1 MEYKAHIDENS
12 GEIQTV
18 KEHSENTALL
28 CRQFSFPDFKDMMY
42 AMGLL
47 HDIGKYQALFQERIN
62 GKNIKVEHSG
72 CGAKVAIEKYPSVVG
87 YLMAYCI
94 AGHHSGIPDGGF
106 RNDTP
111 DKSTLSG
118 RVKREFDDYEIYK
131 EELELPEIDEKA
143 VCEFLVKDC
152 ENDRERLIDKFA
164 FLTRYCFSCLTDADS
179 LDTAMFCDKN
189 TSRSL
194 DADFQRCLRKINK
207 KMESFCAVSDLQK
220 ARAVIQKQVFEQSG
234 KNAEIYLMN
243 MPTGSGKTLC
253 SLKFALQRAVQHNK
267 KRIIYIIPY
276 NSIIEQTADT
286 FEKILGNDAEILRH
300 HSTFSYD
307 EENDFSEDYRNTIR
321 YATENWDA
329 RLIITTAVQ
338 FFESVHANK
347 RSRLRKLH
355 NMADSILIFDEAH
368 LMPVKYLKPCLEA
381 VSYITKYLNSE
392 AVLLTATMPDYK
404 KLIHKYAL
412 PGSTICDLI
421 HDTSMFYKFNKCRYE
436 FSGEYSSEA
445 LVAKAGEYPSSLII
459 VNRRVDAR
467 ELYALCS
474 GKKFHLSTYMTSFDR
489 SRVIDEIKREL
500 VKLEH
505 DYPGLMGVPDD
516 RKITVVST
524 SLIEAG
530 VDLDFFTVFRELS
543 GLDNILQAGGRC
555 NREGK
560 REMADV
566 FVFTLESRKHSL
578 SRDERPNITSG
589 IINEYS
595 DISCRES
602 INTYYD
608 RVYFADQEQIVK
620 NSISKRCNNV
630 FYIPFKEYAEDF
642 HMIDTDT
649 VPVVVSRD
657 ETSREMIESLKI
669 AKRGNARKFQKY
681 SLSIHQN
688 EFDDLLKQHVLD
700 DFGSGIYCLT
710 NMDYYDED
718 MGIQFEGKDYIL

>member
-1 MEYKAHIDENS
+1 
-12 GEIQTV
+12 
-18 KEHSENTALL
+18 
-28 CRQFSFPDFKDMMY
+28 
-42 AMGLL
+42 
-47 HDIGKYQALFQERIN
+47 
-62 GKNIKVEHSG
+62 
-72 CGAKVAIEKYPSVVG
+72 
-87 YLMAYCI
+87 
-94 AGHHSGIPDGGF
+94 
-106 RNDTP
+106 
-111 DKSTLSG
+111 
-118 RVKREFDDYEIYK
+118 
-131 EELELPEIDEKA
+131 
-143 VCEFLVKDC
+143 
-152 ENDRERLIDKFA
+152 
-164 FLTRYCFSCLTDADS
+164 
-179 LDTAMFCDKN
+179 
-189 TSRSL
+189 
-194 DADFQRCLRKINK
+194 
-207 KMESFCAVSDLQK
+207 
-220 ARAVIQKQVFEQSG
+220 
-234 KNAEIYLMN
+234 
-243 MPTGSGKTLC
+243 
-253 SLKFALQRAVQHNK
+253 
-267 KRIIYIIPY
+267 
-276 NSIIEQTADT
+276 
-286 FEKILGNDAEILRH
+286 
-300 HSTFSYD
+300 
-307 EENDFSEDYRNTIR
+307 
-321 YATENWDA
+321 
-329 RLIITTAVQ
+329 
-338 FFESVHANK
+338 
-347 RSRLRKLH
+347 
-355 NMADSILIFDEAH
+355 
-368 LMPVKYLKPCLEA
+368 MPVKYLKPCLEA

-459 VNRRVDAR
+459 VNRRADAR

-500 VKLEH
+500 GKLEH
-505 DYPGLMGVPDD
+505 DYPGLIGVPDD

-649 VPVVVSRD
+649 VPVIVSRD

-718 MGIQFEGKDYIL
+718 TGIQFEGRDYIL